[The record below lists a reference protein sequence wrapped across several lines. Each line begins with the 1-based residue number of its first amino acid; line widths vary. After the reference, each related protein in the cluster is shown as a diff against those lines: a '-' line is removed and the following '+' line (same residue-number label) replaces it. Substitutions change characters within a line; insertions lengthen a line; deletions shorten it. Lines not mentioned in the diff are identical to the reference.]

1 MSRVVD
7 DSEEIRGVYIPIEG
21 NRLVL
26 PNAAVA
32 EVVSYTEPT
41 VLSGTPDWFI
51 GEIVWRRIPVP
62 VISFERALGGSAMS
76 LSTGHRARIAM
87 FNTLNGVSNLPFIG
101 VIAQS
106 IPGLIRIKSENIVAV
121 SDQGDANSL
130 VLHEIMLQGEKGLI
144 PNLDRLEEMV
154 AEVMEKGG
162 YAR

>member
-7 DSEEIRGVYIPIEG
+7 DSEEVRGVYIPIEG

-41 VLSGTPDWFI
+41 ALSGMPDWFV
-51 GEIVWRRIPVP
+51 GEIVWRRIPIP
-62 VISFERALGGSAMS
+62 VISFEQALGGSEMPAP
-76 LSTGHRARIAM
+76 GYRARIAI
-87 FNTLNGVSNLPFIG
+87 FNTLNGRSNLPFIG
-101 VIAQS
+101 VIAKS

-121 SDQGDANSL
+121 NDQNDSASL
-130 VLHEIMLQGEKGLI
+130 VLHEVTLEGEKGLI

-154 AEVMEKGG
+154 VEVMKKGG
-162 YAR
+162 HAR